1 MSYKLYSE
9 DGLYHESDDTSKKDQ
24 REIIEIEGRAISE
37 ETKHSAYFTIS
48 IEKIKDL
55 IRQYFKD
62 HVIDPNRAPDL
73 KLDDIVKIVFESY
86 GMDMSE
92 ALAVE
97 VRVDYPYIS
106 QGVLDRHKFETIGE
120 EISAGFEKGLMPSD
134 FTHNPN
140 CKNGVCY
147 VLPPIDINKPK
158 ETVSP
163 AEKYGPLFSYI
174 RRKSIP
180 GATEKDID
188 YSQPPKRESD
198 DE

>member
-9 DGLYHESDDTSKKDQ
+9 NGLYYESSDDKEKGNSVVVELKL
-24 REIIEIEGRAISE
+24 RAIEE

-86 GMDMSE
+86 GMDISNT
-92 ALAVE
+92 LAVE

-106 QGVLDRHKFETIGE
+106 QDVLDRHKTETLLGE
-120 EISAGFEKGLMPSD
+120 EIKASYEKEGINANV
-134 FTHNPN
+134 NPN
-140 CKNGVCY
+140 CENGVCY
-147 VLPPIDINKPK
+147 ISPTIDINKPK
-158 ETVSP
+158 TVTTSI
-163 AEKYGPLFSYI
+163 ADKYGPLFSYI
-174 RRKSIP
+174 RRKSVP
-180 GATEKDID
+180 VSDDEDID
-188 YSQPPKRESD
+188 YGQPHKRESD